1 MVMGYEE
8 SLKHARDLLVAE
20 ITALREQLVK
30 KEASLKKLES
40 FLREPYTSQEQGQS
54 LTGQIVQKVYELCD
68 KGSHPVSAK
77 EVVREFLKSRN
88 DVNESTIRSTLY
100 QVTRKQRPTEVK
112 DDDSEAMLEVKV
124 YKDGPHYGVTL
135 YEEGITTQRRSESSR
150 ISARIAAGFA
160 NRNTTRA
167 NTAKVSRRAMS
178 ILFQIFLSIEIVWH
192 NLR

>member
-1 MVMGYEE
+1 MGYEE

-135 YEEGITTQRRSESSR
+135 YEEGITTQRQ
-150 ISARIAAGFA
+150 
-160 NRNTTRA
+160 NT
-167 NTAKVSRRAMS
+167 N
-178 ILFQIFLSIEIVWH
+178 
-192 NLR
+192 